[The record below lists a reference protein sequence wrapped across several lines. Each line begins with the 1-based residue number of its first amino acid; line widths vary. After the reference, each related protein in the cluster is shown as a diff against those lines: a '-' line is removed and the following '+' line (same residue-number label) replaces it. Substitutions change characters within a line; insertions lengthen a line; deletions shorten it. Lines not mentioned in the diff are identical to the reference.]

1 MDSLNSVNPLNPEAG
16 YVPAPE
22 DPRELAAALRAGNI
36 SNRIFPY
43 LDWRYKERGR
53 RFTKSDSG
61 WLVWLTRHRW
71 AHVIEQVV
79 WLRDLLSNRGMPSTI
94 LETHLRVLFR
104 TLTRSI
110 PEGER
115 RYRSLTD
122 SAQQLQEQREEQIS
136 SSRSRQLAA
145 DFVGE
150 LGYGSSPLV
159 EGAARL
165 VIAAVADEKLG
176 VTHAVE
182 SLESWITDASQ
193 WRESDDLR
201 DRLTPTQR
209 RVLDAESFP
218 QRWRSAIERTIAD
231 ARRRE
236 RRRAPD
242 R

>member
-1 MDSLNSVNPLNPEAG
+1 MDSLNPINPLNPEAG
-16 YVPAPE
+16 YVPVPE
-22 DPRELAAALRAGNI
+22 DPRELSAALRAGEI

-53 RFTKSDSG
+53 RFTKSDSA
-61 WLVWLTRHRW
+61 WLVWLTRHRRER
-71 AHVIEQVV
+71 VIEQVV
-79 WLRDLLSNRGMPSTI
+79 WLRDLLSNRGMPSII

-110 PEGER
+110 SGGDR
-115 RYRSLTD
+115 RYGSLTV

-136 SSRSRQLAA
+136 SLRSRRLAA

-182 SLESWITDASQ
+182 SLEGWIADASRL
-193 WRESDDLR
+193 RESDELR
-201 DRLTPTQR
+201 DRLTPPQR
-209 RVLDAESFP
+209 GVLDAQSFP
-218 QRWRSAIERTIAD
+218 QRWQSAIGRTIAN
-231 ARRRE
+231 ARRHE
-236 RRRAPD
+236 RRRPPD
-242 R
+242 